1 MDKDM
6 KKIKTEEELSNAI
19 RENDIVVAKFGADWC
34 GPCKVLEENIEAI
47 EKENADTAEF
57 LEIDVDDAD
66 EGFVDK
72 YYLRGLPVSY
82 FFKEGEKAYV
92 VEGLMTKEQIL
103 ERIAILKFVED
114 INMLKR
120 E

>member
-1 MDKDM
+1 M
-6 KKIKTEEELSNAI
+6 KKIKAEEELNSAI
-19 RENDIVVAKFGADWC
+19 KENDVVVAKFGAEWC
-34 GPCKVLEENIEAI
+34 GSCRVLEKNIAEI

-57 LEIDVDDAD
+57 IEIDVDDAD
-66 EGFVDK
+66 EEFVDK

-92 VEGLMTKEQIL
+92 VEGLMTKEQLL
-103 ERIAILKFVED
+103 ERIEILKTVENVD
-114 INMLKR
+114 MLKK

>member
-1 MDKDM
+1 M
-6 KKIKTEEELSNAI
+6 KKIKAEEELNSAI
-19 RENDIVVAKFGADWC
+19 KENDVVVAKFGAEWC
-34 GPCKVLEENIEAI
+34 GPCRVLEKNIAEI

-57 LEIDVDDAD
+57 IEIDVDDAD
-66 EGFVDK
+66 EEFVDK

-92 VEGLMTKEQIL
+92 VEGLMTKEQLL
-103 ERIAILKFVED
+103 ERIEILKTVENVD
-114 INMLKR
+114 MLKK